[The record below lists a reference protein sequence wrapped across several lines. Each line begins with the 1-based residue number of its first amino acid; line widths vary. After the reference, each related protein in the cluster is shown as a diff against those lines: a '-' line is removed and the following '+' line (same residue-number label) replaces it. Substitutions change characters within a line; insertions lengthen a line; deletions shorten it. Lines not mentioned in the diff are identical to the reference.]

1 MFYIAYNYD
10 KPFKVM
16 IIIASKECMIWTH
29 SCIYNIYLKNP
40 FLTILWSAMMCELQ
54 IFIMVILSEPL
65 HGTRLFCSLLVTLCL
80 EIR

>member
-1 MFYIAYNYD
+1 MYDMDTLLYIQY
-10 KPFKVM
+10 
-16 IIIASKECMIWTH
+16 I
-29 SCIYNIYLKNP
+29 LKNP

>member
-1 MFYIAYNYD
+1 MYDMDTLLYIQY
-10 KPFKVM
+10 
-16 IIIASKECMIWTH
+16 ILST
-29 SCIYNIYLKNP
+29 LKTI
-40 FLTILWSAMMCELQ
+40 LTILWSAMMCELQ

>member
-1 MFYIAYNYD
+1 MDTLLYIQY
-10 KPFKVM
+10 
-16 IIIASKECMIWTH
+16 ILST
-29 SCIYNIYLKNP
+29 LKTI
-40 FLTILWSAMMCELQ
+40 LTILWSAMMCELQ

>member
-1 MFYIAYNYD
+1 MYDMDTLLYIQ
-10 KPFKVM
+10 
-16 IIIASKECMIWTH
+16 
-29 SCIYNIYLKNP
+29 CILKNP

>member
-1 MFYIAYNYD
+1 MYDMDTLLYIHVQYIL
-10 KPFKVM
+10 K
-16 IIIASKECMIWTH
+16 
-29 SCIYNIYLKNP
+29 KNP

>member
-1 MFYIAYNYD
+1 MYDMDTLLYIQYILK
-10 KPFKVM
+10 KP
-16 IIIASKECMIWTH
+16 I
-29 SCIYNIYLKNP
+29 
-40 FLTILWSAMMCELQ
+40 LTILWSAMMCELQ